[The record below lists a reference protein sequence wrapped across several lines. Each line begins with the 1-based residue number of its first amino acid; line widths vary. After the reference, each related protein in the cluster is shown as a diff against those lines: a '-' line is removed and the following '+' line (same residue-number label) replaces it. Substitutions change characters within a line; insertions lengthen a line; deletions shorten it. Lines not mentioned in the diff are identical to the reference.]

1 MYTLNALDPEDL
13 DDTDADG
20 DGIDPVDETGGGGI
34 DPVDET
40 GGGGI
45 DPVDETGG
53 GVGGNSATHD
63 AGCCSF

>member
-1 MYTLNALDPEDL
+1 LYALNALDPEDL

-20 DGIDPVDETGGGGI
+20 GGI
-34 DPVDET
+34 DPVVET